1 MRNFS
6 PWASWQLQLAALPDR
21 RPLPPTPEELG
32 AHRERVRAWLAAAFG
47 PDPEP
52 VPPAFEVRQRNE
64 RVGYRLE
71 RVVFDTEP
79 TMSVPALLLVPHD
92 RDGPGPAVLAVHGHG
107 PGKDAIAAPVGGGP
121 RDPGGHYAHELAEAG
136 YVVLAP
142 DLRGFGERAERWGT
156 ERDFCDTNLVAAV
169 VAGRNPLGQNRWD
182 LARALDVLADHPLV
196 DADRLGVVGFSYG
209 GTMALFLA
217 ATDPR
222 VRAVVVSGYLSSWRA
237 AHRVPWN
244 LCGSQVLPGMLA
256 PFDHADVAALVAPR
270 PMLVES
276 ATDDVLFPLAAARA
290 AVEEVRA
297 AYQALGAHEAIQ
309 HHVFDG
315 EHRYDGAATLPFLS
329 RWLGAAR

>member
-21 RPLPPTPEELG
+21 RPLPATPDELRV
-32 AHRERVRAWLAAAFG
+32 HRDRVRAWLAAALG

-52 VPPAFEVRQRNE
+52 VPPAFEVRHRQDRT
-64 RVGYRLE
+64 GYRME

-92 RDGPGPAVLAVHGHG
+92 RTAPGPAVLAVHGHG
-107 PGKDAIAAPVGGGP
+107 PGKDAIAAPVGDGP

-142 DLRGFGERAERWGT
+142 DLRGFGDRAEPWGA

-182 LARALDVLADHPLV
+182 LARALDVLADQPLV

-217 ATDPR
+217 ATDAR
-222 VRAVVVSGYLSSWRA
+222 VRAVVVSGYLASWRA

-270 PMLVES
+270 PMLVET
-276 ATDDVLFPLAAARA
+276 ATGDVLFPLEAART
-290 AVEEVRA
+290 AVVELRSV
-297 AYQALGAHEAIQ
+297 YHALGAPDAIR
-309 HHVFDG
+309 HHVCDG

-329 RWLGAAR
+329 RWLGAPR